1 MTADVEMNESQCQ
14 AAIVTSSET
23 DSGQTSYT
31 KPTYRSFLSTH
42 AESLSTS
49 STTGDNAGGVR
60 YYRQSGSS
68 TIALIAT
75 QKKQLG
81 INVNDLASA
90 DGVIALVGTYDMSE
104 FGGAD
109 AMIAKAKTLTY
120 TLTLQQRQDDGTYKD
135 VSGIDRYI
143 GIKKSNLG
151 TGSVSENQKSIVVT
165 DDGGTGS
172 FTTREGMST
181 FKLRFEV
188 EVNTSVENASPKQFY
203 ANYRLVLT
211 AKLEGDGVEDTPK
224 NAESIPDYPNSDYVT
239 YTLTRVK
246 KDGIDHYS

>member
-1 MTADVEMNESQCQ
+1 MNESQCQ
-14 AAIVTSSET
+14 AAIVVSSEA
-23 DSGQTSYT
+23 DRGQTSYT

-49 STTGDNAGGVR
+49 STTDDNDGGVR

-81 INVNDLASA
+81 INVNDLTSA
-90 DGVIALVGTYDMSE
+90 DGTIALVGTYDMSE

-109 AMIAKAKTLTY
+109 AMIASAKTLTY
-120 TLTLQQRQDDGTYKD
+120 TLTLQQRQGDGTYAD
-135 VSGIDRYI
+135 VSDIDRYI
-143 GIKKSNLG
+143 SVKSDHLG
-151 TGSVSENQKSIVVT
+151 KGSVSEDHRSIVFT
-165 DDGGTGS
+165 DGGGTGS
-172 FTTREGMST
+172 FATREGMST
-181 FKLRFEV
+181 FKHRFEV
-188 EVNTSVENASPKQFY
+188 KVNTSVEKPDSQQFY

-211 AKLEGDGVEDTPK
+211 ANLKGDGIDDKPK

-239 YTLTRVK
+239 YTLTKIK
-246 KDGIDHYS
+246 KDGIDH